1 MRPQVESVYVATRC
15 AILPRTPLTS
25 SALAWR
31 QPAIAYTQHCKAKGQ
46 ISVKRPAIPFY
57 YSAAYRYS
65 CTLDPKSGGEEP
77 VSKAGLIHP
86 V

>member
-57 YSAAYRYS
+57 YVARRTGTAVHWIRNQVARS
-65 CTLDPKSGGEEP
+65 L
-77 VSKAGLIHP
+77 
-86 V
+86 